1 MSSCASLLPLQL
13 REGPIMDDVPLCPL
27 PYTAK
32 WQKSDRFDGELEEAV
47 GEQRAVQGEM
57 LAQEAATPRPA
68 QEAATPP
75 PTPPQ
80 DAVRGEMFRRPL
92 VPVVE
97 GYVDGHVRRAMEAA
111 GDVPSM
117 QTAPKVK
124 VRDLPLTGAVMSR
137 LPHYRLLPRLEGRC
151 SCPICQE
158 KAAEYDRLRT
168 GAVQPDV
175 EAAAFRDAFSE
186 DVRAVCCL
194 AGHLHEHQSTC
205 FKYAPEGSR
214 RKPQHCRFNFTHFV
228 SLPWK
233 DEESGATRL
242 RVVARTGKEPKL
254 PMWPGDSPP
263 VPSGRIEMS
272 AAYFRGRSTLGS
284 RVEISR
290 KSANR
295 GRVVTVQFNPREGQC
310 YCAALLSFMMLWL
323 LVLVLCL
330 EKQQIKKGTKK
341 NKCQRIGRWVWHLIE
356 VISIIRI
363 AGARSLMALKRTV

>member
-175 EAAAFRDAFSE
+175 EAASLLRSDERPLRRVQPVHAWRWSQLASCHCAVFHCPVEVRRATASSPATSSCVAMVFSCRGHGLGLQPVTAPSFAAR
-186 DVRAVCCL
+186 VRSAVAQVANVML
-194 AGHLHEHQSTC
+194 SASLSGST
-205 FKYAPEGSR
+205 S
-214 RKPQHCRFNFTHFV
+214 
-228 SLPWK
+228 
-233 DEESGATRL
+233 
-242 RVVARTGKEPKL
+242 
-254 PMWPGDSPP
+254 
-263 VPSGRIEMS
+263 
-272 AAYFRGRSTLGS
+272 
-284 RVEISR
+284 
-290 KSANR
+290 
-295 GRVVTVQFNPREGQC
+295 
-310 YCAALLSFMMLWL
+310 
-323 LVLVLCL
+323 
-330 EKQQIKKGTKK
+330 
-341 NKCQRIGRWVWHLIE
+341 
-356 VISIIRI
+356 
-363 AGARSLMALKRTV
+363 

>member
-1 MSSCASLLPLQL
+1 M
-13 REGPIMDDVPLCPL
+13 
-27 PYTAK
+27 
-32 WQKSDRFDGELEEAV
+32 EEAV

-242 RVVARTGKEPKL
+242 RVVARPDGQGTETSHVAWGLSACAIGQNRNVCGVFSRQKHAWKSRGDFQEERKPWTG
-254 PMWPGDSPP
+254 GDCP
-263 VPSGRIEMS
+263 VQ
-272 AAYFRGRSTLGS
+272 ST
-284 RVEISR
+284 
-290 KSANR
+290 
-295 GRVVTVQFNPREGQC
+295 
-310 YCAALLSFMMLWL
+310 
-323 LVLVLCL
+323 
-330 EKQQIKKGTKK
+330 
-341 NKCQRIGRWVWHLIE
+341 
-356 VISIIRI
+356 
-363 AGARSLMALKRTV
+363 